1 MTSDIIFAFVGGIAV
16 GVVAGMGIANR
27 LAGRKYER
35 QTFQM
40 AKERTDLKAKNEDLQ
55 SQIEKL
61 AAKDRDFAEHISE
74 RMGPED
80 DRPLREPCVI
90 SMEEYQFGYP
100 YTENQAATYYQGNGI
115 LLDERGEVVDNMKD
129 ILGDEG
135 MWACENTEDDTVYI
149 HNDALNINYEVDI
162 RKEAYDFEEFEDDD
176 LEED

>member
-40 AKERTDLKAKNEDLQ
+40 AKERTDLQAKNEDLP

-61 AAKDRDFAEHISE
+61 AAKDHDFAEHISE

-135 MWACENTEDDTVYI
+135 MWACENTEDDTVWI